1 LELGDER
8 LPGHRPDEGVFMSD
22 TLPPLDPT
30 LDEAA
35 AQLGITLRPTY
46 RLIKAGEIVSYILAG
61 KRRLTA
67 DSIRRYRERQIAKG
81 PQLLFSTEKR
91 PPGRPR
97 KYPKPEAQPPAAS
110 RQRR

>member
-1 LELGDER
+1 
-8 LPGHRPDEGVFMSD
+8 MSD